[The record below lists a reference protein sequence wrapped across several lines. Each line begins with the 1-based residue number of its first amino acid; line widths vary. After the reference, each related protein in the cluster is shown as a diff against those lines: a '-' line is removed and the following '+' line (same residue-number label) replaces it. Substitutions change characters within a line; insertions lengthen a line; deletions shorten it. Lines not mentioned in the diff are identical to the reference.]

1 MKRSHSK
8 RTYRAGKGIPK
19 EILESVD
26 INGKVYPTPEQRKMA
41 KKEHNRRSRNF
52 LKKSLKW
59 ELENEP

>member
-8 RTYRAGKGIPK
+8 HTYKPDRGIPK
-19 EILESVD
+19 EILETVI
-26 INGKVYPTPEQRKMA
+26 INGKPYPTAKQRKMA

-59 ELENEP
+59 DLENET